1 MMETPGKRLPKPT
14 PRPEGP
20 VVTDLTHLTPE
31 VWLKVAVYLG
41 SSDLARLSQ
50 QCKRLRSMMHKIG
63 YSMAGTP
70 PIAIDEKRVP
80 LERVATITTAWPN
93 LDFAYTCRRS
103 ASGTFW
109 SAETETFENVSM
121 IPHFGG
127 LHSLSLIECDDV
139 LDVNGLEG
147 LQRLTINRCNGLR
160 SVAPLANVQFL
171 SLEWCLNV
179 ADIAVLRNVKELV
192 VDRCP
197 KVSNLEGFAG
207 GSVERLTLR
216 KCRNVRDL
224 QGLADIPLK
233 VLELE
238 QMHNITN
245 LAPLSGVEKLVVN
258 ECPQIKDVSGVLD
271 TPELVLIRCRNLA
284 DPQQLACFPNVT
296 VLDAGLGARA
306 GSLNAIEEAAL
317 LRANS
322 ADTGVSSEYGDGA
335 DYGLL
340 DESITTGLPSP
351 RKLGTDGAETPPAD
365 DASGL
370 ARVPKEMKDDWITA
384 AKTLREDKNQQAAR
398 DENERKAR
406 FEDLQAEKRLAE
418 AQRKLEAE
426 NQKFL
431 IEAEERAAFDAQH
444 QRGRRL
450 RKMASEHRREEMVK
464 AEAEARAKSE
474 ATAAASLAEDKAK
487 GAALMSAQDK
497 KKARIAA
504 MMAKVKNKK

>member
-1 MMETPGKRLPKPT
+1 
-14 PRPEGP
+14 
-20 VVTDLTHLTPE
+20 
-31 VWLKVAVYLG
+31 
-41 SSDLARLSQ
+41 
-50 QCKRLRSMMHKIG
+50 
-63 YSMAGTP
+63 MAGTP

-80 LERVATITTAWPN
+80 LERVATITSAWPN

-109 SAETETFENVSM
+109 SAESETFENVSM

-139 LDVNGLEG
+139 LDVVGLED

-245 LAPLSGVEKLVVN
+245 LAPLNGVEKLVVN

-271 TPELVLIRCRNLA
+271 TPELVLIRCRNLV

-306 GSLNAIEEAAL
+306 GSLSAIEEAVL
-317 LRANS
+317 LRASSSDTGASSEFGDS
-322 ADTGVSSEYGDGA
+322 ADDHAILDT
-335 DYGLL
+335 L
-340 DESITTGLPSP
+340 DEAVGIRLMSL
-351 RKLGTDGAETPPAD
+351 RKDNTDGAESPPAD
-365 DASGL
+365 DASGV
-370 ARVPKEMKDDWITA
+370 ARVPKEMKDDWIAA

-398 DENERKAR
+398 EENERKAQL
-406 FEDLQAEKRLAE
+406 EELQAEKRLAE
-418 AQRKLEAE
+418 AQCKLEAE

-450 RKMASEHRREEMVK
+450 RKMASDQRREDMVK
-464 AEAEARAKSE
+464 AEADARATSE